1 MRREYLTNMYYTY
14 VLRSRDFGKHYVGH
28 CENLVGRIQEH
39 NSGKT
44 RSIKPYI
51 PYDLIYFEEFEERA
65 DAIRREKY
73 FKSGSGREY
82 LNKLLIHAPVVQLD
96 RISDFGSDG

>member
-1 MRREYLTNMYYTY
+1 MFYTY
-14 VLRSRDFGKHYVGH
+14 VLRSREFGKHYVGH
-28 CENLVGRIQEH
+28 CEDLVKRIQEH

-51 PYDLIYFEEFEERA
+51 PYDLIYFERFETRD
-65 DAIRREKY
+65 DAVQQEKY
-73 FKSGSGREY
+73 FKTGSGREF
-82 LNKLLIHAPVVQLD
+82 LKEKLKYALVVQLD